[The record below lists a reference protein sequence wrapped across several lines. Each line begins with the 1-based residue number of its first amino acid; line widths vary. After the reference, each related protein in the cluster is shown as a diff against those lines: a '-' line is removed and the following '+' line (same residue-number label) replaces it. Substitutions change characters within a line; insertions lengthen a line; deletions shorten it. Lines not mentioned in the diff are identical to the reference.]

1 MDDCIF
7 CKIVVGDVPAEK
19 IYEDEEVVAFLDIS
33 PITKGHTLVI
43 PKQHFKDL
51 LDTPDDSLAK
61 LMSVVKNIAPSIT
74 RAMGAD
80 GFNVG
85 LNNGKA
91 AGQVVYHIH
100 FHIIPRFTY
109 DNLKMWEG
117 SGYKEGEMEEVGSKI
132 RSYLNQSK

>member
-1 MDDCIF
+1 M
-7 CKIVVGDVPAEK
+7 PAEK

-43 PKQHFKDL
+43 PKRHFKDL
-51 LDTPDDSLAK
+51 VDTPADLLAK
-61 LMSVVKNIAPSIT
+61 LISVVKDVAPAIT

-117 SGYKEGEMEEVGSKI
+117 SGYKEGEIEEVGSKI
-132 RSYLNQSK
+132 RSYLNLNR